1 MSHCFTEIDA
11 LDFDLHDGEWKCHIA
26 DTDRNITEVRV
37 EAETTLH
44 VAQKSSMFYHLL
56 RLRVKYVIVSQ
67 SNDNCLQI

>member
-1 MSHCFTEIDA
+1 MSYHFTEIDS

-44 VAQKSSMFYHLL
+44 VAQKSSMFYHLFKGL
-56 RLRVKYVIVSQ
+56 EHFKSAIAKSSLS
-67 SNDNCLQI
+67 